1 MSERTVLI
9 HKQCL
14 IWLLLL
20 ILAGTS
26 VSFGASTDEVQ
37 TKIDQTKKK
46 LSETK
51 RRENSVL
58 GTLLRTQQELERI
71 STNLAGLNYKLA
83 NTEQRMGVI
92 TAEINHAQSELD
104 QLKTQIG
111 GHRSIL
117 DQRLLA
123 FYKYGYQ
130 SSLEILFTAKSFAE
144 FVTRF
149 EMIRRF
155 TQVDVRVIRTL
166 QTQQDLITKKKQE
179 IVQKQQEL
187 ASQKNLF
194 LQLQNQNKRE
204 QVRQTS
210 LSENKQK
217 ELATL
222 QNDRKALEQA
232 LDELEQT
239 SKDLE
244 AQIRQY
250 QNQGH
255 SALGTGKYIWPVPGD
270 VIQYFGWRVHP
281 ILRKRKF
288 HTGVDIVASQG
299 TPISAADSGV
309 VIFCGRNGGYGKMI
323 LLDHGNGYATLYGH
337 CSLLLVDKG
346 QTVTKGLEI
355 AKVGTTGL
363 STGPHLH
370 FEVRKDGVPVDP
382 LSFL

>member
-1 MSERTVLI
+1 MLERTIL
-9 HKQCL
+9 HKHWL
-14 IWLLLL
+14 IWPLCL

-26 VSFGASTDEVQ
+26 ISFGASTDEVQ
-37 TKIDQTKKK
+37 TQIDQTKKK

-71 STNLAGLNYKLA
+71 SSSLSGLNQKLAG
-83 NTEQRMGVI
+83 TEQRMASI
-92 TAEINHAQSELD
+92 TAQINQAQAELD

-117 DQRLLA
+117 DQRLIA
-123 FYKYGYQ
+123 FYKHGYQ
-130 SSLEILFTAKSFAE
+130 SSLEILFNAKNFAE

-155 TQVDVRVIRTL
+155 TRIDVEVIQTL
-166 QTQQDLITKKKQE
+166 QTQQDLIAKKKQE
-179 IVQKQQEL
+179 IVEKQQEL
-187 ASQKNLF
+187 ASQKSLY
-194 LQLQNQNKRE
+194 LQIQTQNQQE
-204 QVRQTS
+204 QIRQIT
-210 LSENKQK
+210 LSENKKK
-217 ELATL
+217 ELANL
-222 QNDRKALEQA
+222 QNDRKALEEA

-239 SKDLE
+239 SKELE
-244 AQIRQY
+244 ARIRQY
-250 QNQGH
+250 QNQSH
-255 SALGTGKYIWPVPGD
+255 AALGTGKYGWPSPGE
-270 VIQYFGWRVHP
+270 VIQYFGWRIHP

-288 HTGVDIVASQG
+288 HSGIDIVAPQG
-299 TPISAADSGV
+299 TPIVAADSGV

-323 LLDHGNGYATLYGH
+323 LLDHGSGYASLYAH
-337 CSLLLVDKG
+337 CSLLMVDIG
-346 QTVTKGLEI
+346 QAVTKGQEI

-370 FEVRKDGVPVDP
+370 FEIRKDGVPIDP

>member
-1 MSERTVLI
+1 MNI
-9 HKQCL
+9 HKRCF
-14 IWLLLL
+14 IGLLLL

-37 TKIDQTKKK
+37 TQIDQTKKK

-58 GTLLRTQQELERI
+58 GTLLRTQRELERI
-71 STNLAGLNYKLA
+71 SSNLAGLNGKLA
-83 NTEQRMGVI
+83 NTEQRMNVI
-92 TAEINHAQSELD
+92 TAEINRAQKELD

-130 SSLEILFTAKSFAE
+130 SSLEILFNAKNFAE

-149 EMIRRF
+149 DMIRRF
-155 TQVDVRVIRTL
+155 TRVDVQVLQTL
-166 QTQQDLITKKKQE
+166 QTQQDLIAKKKQE
-179 IVQKQQEL
+179 ILQKQQEL
-187 ASQKNLF
+187 ESQKNLF
-194 LQLQNQNKRE
+194 LQLQIQNKRE
-204 QVRQTS
+204 QMRQIT
-210 LSENKQK
+210 LSENKRK
-217 ELATL
+217 ELTAL
-222 QNDRKALEQA
+222 QNDRKSLEQA

-239 SKDLE
+239 SRDLE

-255 SALGTGKYIWPVPGD
+255 VALGTGRYAWPVPGD
-270 VIQYFGWRVHP
+270 VIQYFGWRIHP

-288 HTGVDIVASQG
+288 HTGIDIVAPQG
-299 TPISAADSGV
+299 TPITASDSGV

-323 LLDHGNGYATLYGH
+323 LLDHGSGYASLYAH
-337 CSLLLVDKG
+337 CSLLLVDLG
-346 QTVTKGLEI
+346 QAVTKGQAI

-370 FEVRKDGVPVDP
+370 FEIRKDGTPANP

>member
-1 MSERTVLI
+1 MLI
-9 HKQCL
+9 HKRCL
-14 IWLLLL
+14 IWLILL

-37 TKIDQTKKK
+37 TKIDQTKRK

-71 STNLAGLNYKLA
+71 SGNLSGLNNKLF
-83 NTEQRMGVI
+83 NTEQRMGAI
-92 TAEINHAQSELD
+92 TAQINHAQTELD

-155 TQVDVRVIRTL
+155 TRIDVQVIKTL
-166 QTQQDLITKKKQE
+166 QTQQDLIAQKKQE

-187 ASQKNLF
+187 TSQKSLY

-204 QVRQTS
+204 QVRQIS

-222 QNDRKALEQA
+222 QNDRKALEEA

-239 SKDLE
+239 SKALE
-244 AQIRQY
+244 TQIRQY
-250 QNQGH
+250 QNERH
-255 SALGTGKYIWPVPGD
+255 AALGTGNYIWPVPGD
-270 VIQYFGWRVHP
+270 VIQHFGWRIHP

-288 HTGVDIVASQG
+288 HSGIDIVAPQG
-299 TPISAADSGV
+299 TVISASDSGV
-309 VIFCGRNGGYGKMI
+309 VISCGRNGGYGKMI
-323 LLDHGNGYATLYGH
+323 LLDHGSGFATLYAH

-346 QTVTKGLEI
+346 QSVTKGQEI

-370 FEVRKDGVPVDP
+370 FEVRKEGVPINP

>member
-1 MSERTVLI
+1 
-9 HKQCL
+9 
-14 IWLLLL
+14 LLL
-20 ILAGTS
+20 IFLAGTS

-58 GTLLRTQQELERI
+58 GTLLRTQQDLERI
-71 STNLAGLNYKLA
+71 STNLSGLNSKLA
-83 NTEQRMGVI
+83 NTEQRMSAI
-92 TAEINHAQSELD
+92 TSEINKAQSELD

-111 GHRSIL
+111 GHRTIL

-130 SSLEILFTAKSFAE
+130 SSLEILLTAKSFAE

-155 TQVDVRVIRTL
+155 TRVDIQIIRTL

-187 ASQKNLF
+187 SSQKSLF
-194 LQLQNQNKRE
+194 IQLQTQNKQE
-204 QVRQTS
+204 QSRQIS

-217 ELATL
+217 ELAAL
-222 QNDRKALEQA
+222 QNDRKSLEDA

-239 SKDLE
+239 SKELE
-244 AQIRQY
+244 SQIRQY
-250 QNQGH
+250 QNQSH
-255 SALGTGKYIWPVPGD
+255 AALGTGKYVWPVPGD
-270 VIQYFGWRVHP
+270 VIQYFGWRIHP

-288 HTGVDIVASQG
+288 HTGIDIVSPQG
-299 TPISAADSGV
+299 TPIGAADSGV

-323 LLDHGNGYATLYGH
+323 LLDHGSGYASLYGH
-337 CSLLLVDKG
+337 CSVLLVDMG
-346 QTVTKGLEI
+346 QAVTKGQEI

-370 FEVRKDGVPVDP
+370 FEIRKDGTPIDP
-382 LSFL
+382 LGFL

>member
-1 MSERTVLI
+1 MV
-9 HKQCL
+9 HKRCV

-26 VSFGASTDEVQ
+26 VSYGASTDEVQ

-71 STNLAGLNYKLA
+71 SSNLAGLNGKIA
-83 NTEQRMGVI
+83 NTEQRMNVI
-92 TAEINHAQSELD
+92 TAEINRAQSELD
-104 QLKTQIG
+104 QLKTEIG

-130 SSLEILFTAKSFAE
+130 SSLEILFTSRNFAE

-155 TQVDVRVIRTL
+155 TRVDVKVIRTL
-166 QTQQDLITKKKQE
+166 QTQQDLIAKKKQE
-179 IVQKQQEL
+179 ILQKQQEL
-187 ASQKNLF
+187 SSQKSLF
-194 LQLQNQNKRE
+194 LQLQIQNKQE
-204 QVRQTS
+204 QVRQIA

-217 ELATL
+217 ELAAL
-222 QNDRKALEQA
+222 QNDRKSLEEA

-250 QNQGH
+250 QNQSH
-255 SALGTGKYIWPVPGD
+255 AALGTGKYSWPVPGD
-270 VIQYFGWRVHP
+270 VIQYFGWRIHP

-288 HTGVDIVASQG
+288 HSGIDIVAPQG

-323 LLDHGNGYATLYGH
+323 LLDHGSGYATLYGH
-337 CSLLLVDKG
+337 CSLLLVDIG
-346 QTVTKGLEI
+346 QAVTKGQVI
-355 AKVGTTGL
+355 ANVGTTGL

-370 FEVRKDGVPVDP
+370 FEIRKDGTPTDP
-382 LSFL
+382 LSYL